1 MNRDIFTDDAMVG
14 VYGIGI
20 TGISIAQFL
29 RDRAI
34 PVLLFDDN
42 PSSSALKIAKE
53 MGLDIHIPTSD
64 TSFEKLIKTVTV
76 FMPTPGLPDKHPV
89 YERIDIE
96 VPVCSEFDL
105 VAEFDDR
112 PLTAITGTNGKT
124 TVTMMV
130 KEMLLESGIKSEAV
144 GNTEI
149 PLVKA
154 IADKSIQKFVVEAS
168 SFRLGHSVK
177 FEPNVSAWLNFTPDH
192 LDVHRD
198 LESYEMAKA
207 AIWSNQSTS
216 STAIGNCE
224 DVTVMRHIPETGNV
238 KTFGINSGSS
248 KVVDEFLV
256 IDNEKLLPT
265 QELKCF
271 APHDIM
277 NALAAATIAE
287 SSGAEIEAI
296 KKVLRE
302 FDHLPHRIA
311 YIGRKKG
318 VEWYNDSKS
327 TTPHSVVAAVQGFE
341 NVILLVG
348 GRNKGLD
355 LDVMGSVKNNL
366 KRVIVM
372 GEASDELLRVFEGSV
387 PTSSTNS
394 MEDAIK
400 EADLRSEEGDVVL
413 LSPGCTSFDWYKNYV
428 ERGEHFERAVN
439 ELIGVANGDN

>member
-1 MNRDIFTDDAMVG
+1 MSRNIFTDDAMVG

-34 PVLLFDDN
+34 SVLLFDDN
-42 PSSSALKIAKE
+42 PSSSALKTAKE
-53 MGLDIHIPTSD
+53 MGLEIHIPTLD
-64 TSFEKLIKTVTV
+64 TSFEELIKTVTV
-76 FMPTPGLPDKHPV
+76 FMPTPGLPDEHSV

-168 SFRLGHSVK
+168 SFRLGHSSK
-177 FEPNVSAWLNFTPDH
+177 FKPYVSAWLNFSPDH
-192 LDVHRD
+192 LDVHKD
-198 LESYEMAKA
+198 LETYERAKA
-207 AIWSNQSTS
+207 AIWSNQSRS

-256 IDNEKLLPT
+256 VDNEKLLPI
-265 QELKCF
+265 QELKCS
-271 APHDIM
+271 APHDIL

-296 KKVLRE
+296 KKVLQE

-355 LDVMGSVKNNL
+355 LKVMGSVKNNL

-372 GEASDELLRVFEGSV
+372 GEASNELRSVFEGSV

-400 EADLRSEEGDVVL
+400 EADLQSEEGDVVL
-413 LSPGCTSFDWYKNYV
+413 LSPGCTSFDWYRNYV

-439 ELIGVANGDN
+439 ELIGVGNGDN